1 MSSLV
6 SVTDHVIENL
16 DFFRL
21 QDTLNVL
28 ISERS
33 SAFAA

>member
-6 SVTDHVIENL
+6 SVTDHVIDNL

-21 QDTLNVL
+21 QDIL

>member
-6 SVTDHVIENL
+6 SVTDHVI